1 MCSYK
6 RTEDYRQQLL
16 FPSCLAF
23 LGGGEGFAVL
33 LQPHVYE
40 GSKVPFL
47 VPNKNSSRFVLCRP
61 SKYVRAINPC
71 QSFSHVF
78 LPCLQALLESE
89 CSSSS
94 GWCVVREFVINQSTY
109 QWLRLYPRQVLPE
122 LSRLLT
128 ALSLLQDVNK
138 YEVLLTLICS
148 FNAVW

>member
-1 MCSYK
+1 MPLNLQCVAISALK
-6 RTEDYRQQLL
+6 TIDNNFCFL
-16 FPSCLAF
+16 PV
-23 LGGGEGFAVL
+23 LGGGEGLAVL

-40 GSKVPFL
+40 GSKAPFL

-94 GWCVVREFVINQSTY
+94 G
-109 QWLRLYPRQVLPE
+109 
-122 LSRLLT
+122 
-128 ALSLLQDVNK
+128 
-138 YEVLLTLICS
+138 
-148 FNAVW
+148 